1 MSQENIAEIQKALV
15 DQKLIIGTD
24 KVMKGLKNGEIAT
37 VFVTI
42 NAPEIVKSDIE
53 HYAKLS
59 GANIAELDETNE
71 ELGEICKKR
80 FSISLVATI
89 K

>member
-15 DQKLIIGTD
+15 DEKLIIGTD
-24 KVMKGLKNGEIAT
+24 KVMKGLKNGEISK
-37 VFVTI
+37 VFVTV
-42 NAPEIVKSDIE
+42 NAPEIVKGDIE
-53 HYAKLS
+53 HYSKLS
-59 GANIAELDETNE
+59 GADVADLDVTNE

-80 FSISLVATI
+80 FSISLVATV